1 MKLVSISGTHGC
13 GKTTLIKALTT
24 ILSGRGLRC
33 AVIVN
38 EEGREIYDPEFIQ
51 QTRLTVE
58 HLRGG

>member
-13 GKTTLIKALTT
+13 GKTTAIKALTT
-24 ILSGRGLRC
+24 ILSDHGFRC

-38 EEGREIYDPEFIQ
+38 EEGRERYDPDFIH
-51 QTRLTVE
+51 QTQLTVE